1 MLRTDKQVEQTMRQT
16 IGHRSYVRTRA
27 VFSHYGLSSTSDV
40 SYGRPGFTLVEV
52 VVATA
57 ILLISILTLM
67 VSYYGYYGR
76 IQQLRISTIGDNLAQ
91 LQMEDVLSK
100 SKAQLQQLC
109 KGEDILDLN
118 YFNKP
123 TWSVSSPWANQ
134 QPPVVFDHASTDLN
148 VYDTGDSTTRVHDET
163 LPIDGTFY
171 VRHVSSID
179 GYIPT
184 ASADTPSGLN
194 LPTGIVSVEAVPKV
208 GGGYEYN
215 VILHKDVFPGYRK
228 RIRIVDTTPSTIV
241 PVAYHVFLI
250 EVTVYWNYGGRTQ
263 FRVLRTEK

>member
-1 MLRTDKQVEQTMRQT
+1 
-16 IGHRSYVRTRA
+16 
-27 VFSHYGLSSTSDV
+27 
-40 SYGRPGFTLVEV
+40 
-52 VVATA
+52 
-57 ILLISILTLM
+57 M

-118 YFNKP
+118 YYNKP
-123 TWSVSSPWANQ
+123 IWSASSPWADQ
-134 QPPVVFDHASTDLN
+134 QPPVVFDHALADVN
-148 VYDTGDSTTRVHDET
+148 VYDTGDSTTTREHDET

-179 GYIPT
+179 GHSPSGSTDIPT
-184 ASADTPSGLN
+184 GLN
-194 LPTGIVSVEAVPKV
+194 LPTGIVSVEAVSKV
-208 GGGYEYN
+208 GGYEYN

-228 RIRIVDTTPSTIV
+228 RIQIVDTTPSTIV

-263 FRVLRTEK
+263 SRVLRTGK